1 MDIMGQFLGKIYVIN
16 QLNTVTKISKNMGLL
31 ISNLTL
37 LNDLINFISDCR
49 IVNFIINSLLIN
61 FTLFETV
68 CQKN

>member
-1 MDIMGQFLGKIYVIN
+1 MGQFLGKIYVIN